1 MYIGKNSAGAGRPDD
16 GRTAGSNLCVLE
28 YTQYS
33 STAVSLPGYL
43 STKFS
48 TAVPVPGYPDT
59 STAVP
64 RNVVLNLV
72 RVRDEL
78 VRSTLAPNSE
88 TKTGNVILQL

>member
-1 MYIGKNSAGAGRPDD
+1 MIEFVC
-16 GRTAGSNLCVLE
+16 TH
-28 YTQYS
+28 
-33 STAVSLPGYL
+33 STRVQRYRYPG
-43 STKFS
+43 TKFS
-48 TAVPVPGYPDT
+48 TAVPVPGYPD
-59 STAVP
+59 TAVP